1 VDKGGH
7 WWTKVGIGGRKDFF
21 GVYLFGCSF
30 GSRLTKYVWFCQ
42 SVLHRCVQQ
51 CNTVPYFVLKIEKR
65 IFYGCHET
73 PCFARNPRGGWG
85 GCAKTSALHPV
96 TK

>member
-1 VDKGGH
+1 MWFGVPSIALLIFSVSRGRKDFLVGKGGH

-42 SVLHRCVQQ
+42 SSV
-51 CNTVPYFVLKIEKR
+51 
-65 IFYGCHET
+65 
-73 PCFARNPRGGWG
+73 
-85 GCAKTSALHPV
+85 
-96 TK
+96 